1 MLPNKIINSIFKK
14 YIFIS
19 TSQRSSSQYESTRK
33 NLLLTKD
40 TKVICQGFTGQ
51 TGTIHSKLS
60 LDYGTK
66 MVGGTNPK
74 KGGTQHLGLPVFAT
88 VKEAKAAVNPHASV
102 IFVPAPMA
110 GKAIFEAIEAE
121 IPLIICI
128 TEGIPIH
135 DMVRVK
141 DALLKQSKSRLVG
154 PNCPGIIASGK
165 CRIGIM
171 PNQIHKQGVVAVVS
185 RSGTL
190 TYEAVNQTTI
200 HGLGQTLCVGIGGD
214 PFNGTNFID
223 CLNVFLNDKDTKG
236 IILLGEIGG
245 QAEEQAADYLMEH
258 NVGPGAKPVVSYI
271 AGVSAPPGRRMG
283 HAGAIISGGK
293 GKATDK
299 QEALKKAGV
308 QIVKFPT
315 DLGSTLKDVM
325 KRMKLV

>member
-1 MLPNKIINSIFKK
+1 MRSSKIINILFKK
-14 YIFIS
+14 SSHRSI
-19 TSQRSSSQYESTRK
+19 SQRWSSQYDKTRK

-51 TGTIHSKLS
+51 TGTLHSKLCIE
-60 LDYGTK
+60 YGTK

-74 KGGTQHLGLPVFAT
+74 KGGTKHLGLSVFAS
-88 VKEAKAAVNPHASV
+88 VKEAKAAVDPHASV
-102 IFVPAPMA
+102 IFVPANGA
-110 GKAIFEAIEAE
+110 AKAIFEAMEAE

-165 CRIGIM
+165 CKIGIM
-171 PNQIHKQGVVAVVS
+171 PNQIHKQGLVGVVS

-190 TYEAVNQTTI
+190 TYEAVNQTTLY
-200 HGLGQTLCVGIGGD
+200 GLGQTLCVGIGGD

-223 CLNVFLNDKDTKG
+223 CLDVFLNDKDTKG

-271 AGVSAPPGRRMG
+271 AGISAPPGRRMG

-293 GKATDK
+293 GRAQDK

-308 QIVKFPT
+308 HIAKFPT
-315 DLGSTLKDVM
+315 QLGPTLSDVM